1 MGGYVDARSNRP
13 RLMIH
18 GRSRLRVEV
27 DAGVTPWT
35 GHDPDLPAL
44 VSPQSPTS
52 GLALRDVTAQRAWRG
67 LPARTELLAS
77 CGRVQVRDQLLGA
90 AEPVGRA
97 RNRAW
102 RWPAWS
108 GAVDGPLDLTHDLR
122 LARTQGCGGVTWRS
136 LNRFVFGYFA
146 GRKVT
151 VQVGKVSVRDE
162 RVSSRLRADPGARCV
177 VTVAF
182 DGHLPADAALVTAL
196 LR

>member
-1 MGGYVDARSNRP
+1 MGGYSHARSNRP

-27 DAGVTPWT
+27 DAGVTLWT

-52 GLALRDVTAQRAWRG
+52 GLAFRDVTAQRAWRG

-97 RNRAW
+97 EPGVVLARLVRCL
-102 RWPAWS
+102 
-108 GAVDGPLDLTHDLR
+108 DGPLDLTHGIR

-136 LNRFVFGYFA
+136 LNRLVFGYFP
-146 GRKVT
+146 GREVT
-151 VQVGKVSVRDE
+151 VDGEEVSVRDE
-162 RVSSRLRADPGARCV
+162 RMSSRLRAGPGAWCV
-177 VTVAF
+177 VTVAL
-182 DGHLPADAALVTAL
+182 DGHLPADRALAAAL